1 MARTRKAA
9 NLASDGMA
17 WLQVMPFPALNP
29 LNWWALTAPQNS
41 ALASLKGAQAT
52 LQAWRSSSDSMRA
65 IMRAQQD
72 ALLAMWDAPTALDG
86 EASPESDT
94 TTTESPPRTEAA
106 DFVTPMLDVTRAYGR
121 VGKAFIIAQRDTMRA
136 FTQVE
141 KPH

>member
-1 MARTRKAA
+1 MARTRKPAS
-9 NLASDGMA
+9 LASDGMA

-29 LNWWALTAPQNS
+29 LNWWALTTPQNS
-41 ALASLKGAQAT
+41 VLASLKGAQAT

-65 IMRAQQD
+65 MMRAQQD
-72 ALLAMWDAPTALDG
+72 ALLAMWDAPEAAGD
-86 EASPESDT
+86 EASSEADT
-94 TTTESPPRTEAA
+94 AAEGAPRTEAA

-136 FTQVE
+136 FTRAE

>member
-1 MARTRKAA
+1 MAQTRKSA

-29 LNWWALTAPQNS
+29 LNWWALAAPKNS
-41 ALASLKGAQAT
+41 MLASLKGAQAT
-52 LQAWRSSSDSMRA
+52 LEAWRSSSDSLRA
-65 IMRAQQD
+65 MLRAQQD
-72 ALLAMWDAPTALDG
+72 ALLAMWDAPAASED
-86 EASPESDT
+86 EASTEGDTAAESA
-94 TTTESPPRTEAA
+94 PRPDAA

-136 FTQVE
+136 FTHAE

>member
-1 MARTRKAA
+1 MARTRKSA

-29 LNWWALTAPQNS
+29 LNWWAMTSPKNS
-41 ALASLKGAQAT
+41 MLASLKGAQAT
-52 LQAWRSSSDSMRA
+52 LQAWRSSSDSLRA
-65 IMRAQQD
+65 MMRAQQD
-72 ALLAMWDAPTALDG
+72 ALLAMCVTPTASED
-86 EASPESDT
+86 EASSEADAAA
-94 TTTESPPRTEAA
+94 ENAPRTEAA

-136 FTQVE
+136 FTQTE